1 MVLPRPARL
10 SVAALTW
17 LLEVEQLG
25 EPHPVLA
32 SAAVW
37 RPSVEEDELRTTTR
51 EEIVALGWY
60 DRRTRLDVEV
70 AAALAMVCRA
80 ESEFFGWITRGRTT
94 IGVLAAGLGKHGLLA
109 VRAEDSVW
117 LKHIG
122 RDSLAE
128 TVVAQLPDVAAGK
141 GKPLAVSRGELA
153 RGRPLH
159 RTAVRVGQAGSE
171 VRQAKRI
178 MALPRTG
185 SGELYAAARDGM
197 GRYWVSEPVRYA
209 DTQDGR
215 YLNLSTGVDQV
226 LVAPARPTD
235 LVDRLARLARS
246 RPR

>member
-1 MVLPRPARL
+1 MVLPGPTRL

-17 LLEVEQLG
+17 LLEAEQLG

-37 RPSVEEDELRTTTR
+37 RPSVEEDELRTATR
-51 EEIVALGWY
+51 AEIAALGWY
-60 DRRTRLDVEV
+60 DRRARLDVEV

-80 ESEFFGWITRGRTT
+80 ESEFFGWITRDRTT
-94 IGVLAAGLGKHGLLA
+94 IGVLAAGLGKHGLMA
-109 VRAEDSVW
+109 IRDEDSVW

-122 RDSLAE
+122 RDTLAE
-128 TVVAQLPDVAAGK
+128 TLVAQLPDVAAGQ
-141 GKPLAVSRGELA
+141 GKPLAVSRVELM
-153 RGRPLH
+153 RGR
-159 RTAVRVGQAGSE
+159 RVNQTAVRVGQAGSDA
-171 VRQAKRI
+171 RQVQRI

-197 GRYWVSEPVRYA
+197 GRYWASEPVRYA

-215 YLNLSTGVDQV
+215 YLNLPTGTDQV

-235 LVDRLARLARS
+235 LVDRLTRLARS
-246 RPR
+246 RPL